1 MEIILGR
8 RADFMPQNHKLFL
21 YFLYILFFIKSFRFA
36 GRISYHLPTIFTII
50 FSIIFSI
57 IFLFAFFYQWF
68 YIKYKFILLLFFFP
82 QLIEK
87 KIIKYKGE
95 KREKRVP
102 HPMVYIKY
110 LRKFKTF
117 LTENFKNVYP
127 TLYF

>member
-1 MEIILGR
+1 M
-8 RADFMPQNHKLFL
+8 RARFPTICLPFL
-21 YFLYILFFIKSFRFA
+21 PLFF
-36 GRISYHLPTIFTII
+36 T
-50 FSIIFSI
+50 IIFSI

-102 HPMVYIKY
+102 HPIFLNGTKT
-110 LRKFKTF
+110 LKFEKKRDTPPHF
-117 LTENFKNVYP
+117 NNPFNI
-127 TLYF
+127 